1 MPGCLLWRPPPVR
14 VHHSVSIRPIR
25 SSSPSGVRPSGV
37 QPVWCPLSGVRPSG
51 ARPSGLS
58 RPAPPASARR
68 WLWGPHRAAAPS
80 RPERVEFHVVPGGSV
95 NGSSRPRRRRRC
107 EGRPQV
113 RSARR
118 RCRSRSWPAVLGRR
132 PRSTLTDQEA
142 RPPRGRAWLAAE
154 PRTGAGGDA
163 PFLCLSRGCPLGLD
177 ARPLSVVAVEP
188 GAPGGRARKGQR
200 A

>member
-1 MPGCLLWRPPPVR
+1 MPALAAVAGPRPPFGVHSSDPV
-14 VHHSVSIRPIR
+14 
-25 SSSPSGVRPSGV
+25 V
-37 QPVWCPLSGVRPSG
+37 QPVRCPAVRCPTRLVSAVRRPTVWCPPVWPV
-51 ARPSGLS
+51 AS
-58 RPAPPASARR
+58 RSSRVSTAVAMGTTPC
-68 WLWGPHRAAAPS
+68 GGHPS

-95 NGSSRPRRRRRC
+95 NGSSRPRRGRRC